1 MKSSRFILASY
12 LALAFAG
19 MASAQTV
26 IHITGSTAFR
36 AAAHAAIQ
44 SMMASGYTYG
54 YSGTTGLGSAS
65 QAIFTGTA
73 VTTKAGSVPV
83 IIKTS
88 WSGSVGG
95 IIVLTQTLPVPD
107 SAIGVAGG
115 WLVNT
120 TSQSTSGVQGAPAN
134 YDTPTTADAAFSDSF
149 QSSTLYP
156 TPALSGANGYS
167 SGVVG
172 VIPFEWVEGVGST
185 AITNVTA
192 QNAKNALAGS
202 CQLNFFTGNS
212 ADSATL
218 VEVFGRDSDSGTRL
232 ETFAETGFGI
242 TTSPQ
247 QYDGTISG
255 GTITSIDLWPGQF
268 TDGTSY
274 LPGHE
279 GYNSGGTIA
288 TTLKTP
294 GMLTA
299 ANNPG
304 VMIGYLGISDAQSAQ
319 AGGATLLTYNGV
331 GYSQNAVQQ
340 GQYSMWAYEHI
351 YYLPAYA
358 GTTGGDVVDQIALNV
373 HDVLAD
379 TTVSGLL
386 LSGMAV
392 HRTVEGGLITPGKG
406 LFK

>member
-54 YSGTTGLGSAS
+54 YSGTSGLGSAS

-73 VTTKAGSVPV
+73 VTTKGGSVPV
-83 IIKTS
+83 IVKTS

-95 IIVLTQTLPVPD
+95 IIVLTQNLPVPD
-107 SAIGVAGG
+107 SAIGVVGG
-115 WLVNT
+115 WLVNS
-120 TSQSTSGVQGAPAN
+120 TSQSTSGVQGAPAV
-134 YDTPTTADAAFSDSF
+134 YDTPTTADASFSDSF

-156 TPALSGANGYS
+156 SPVLSGANGYNK
-167 SGVVG
+167 GVVG
-172 VIPFEWVEGVGST
+172 VIPFEWVEGVGSS

-192 QNAKNALAGS
+192 QNAKNALFGGCALS
-202 CQLNFFTGNS
+202 FFTGNT
-212 ADSATL
+212 ADSGTL
-218 VEVFGRDSDSGTRL
+218 VQVFGRDSDSGTRL

-242 TTSPQ
+242 TTSPT

-255 GTITSIDLWPGQF
+255 GTITSIDPWPAQT

-274 LPGHE
+274 PIGHE
-279 GYNSGGTIA
+279 GYSSGGTIA

-304 VMIGYLGISDAQSAQ
+304 VMIGYLGITDAESAQ

-331 GYSQNAVQQ
+331 GYSANAVQQ

-351 YYLPAYA
+351 YYRAAYV
-358 GTTGGDVVDQIALNV
+358 GTTGGDVVDQIALNI
-373 HDVLAD
+373 HNVLAD
-379 TTVSGLL
+379 TTDSGLL

-392 HRTVEGGLITPGKG
+392 NRTVEGGLISPGQG
-406 LFK
+406 AFH